1 MRGYLTQSITWIM
14 ADLNSNLS
22 NEHVIYHQD
31 YKFGKENNLGS
42 FSKAV

>member
-1 MRGYLTQSITWIM
+1 M

-22 NEHVIYHQD
+22 NEHVIYHQN

-42 FSKAV
+42 FSKAIWDGDINLPYT